1 MVLSNYKRKKHPT
14 NCQNCG
20 KEFLA
25 YKKGKATKK
34 YCSKE
39 CYPTTK
45 EQYNCESC
53 GVEVVRTP
61 SNIKEKIYCSKK
73 CADKGKE
80 NVSLNV
86 KDKIPKE
93 CAECE
98 EIFFILPCHNKKR
111 FCSRSCADKNK
122 KSKHNSP
129 LKLANLFKRNR
140 VKALERD
147 SYTCT
152 ECGKTNEEH
161 IIENGNSLHV
171 HHIIPHQFFKEDNPA
186 QHELSNLKTV
196 CNKCHRRIHA
206 NDLNPSEY
214 KEEDIR
220 SI

>member
-45 EQYNCESC
+45 EQYSCESC

-61 SNIKEKIYCSKK
+61 SNIKKKIYCSKK

-80 NVSLNV
+80 SVSLNV

-98 EIFFILPCHNKKR
+98 EIFFILPCHSKR
-111 FCSRSCADKNK
+111 KFCSKKCADENK
-122 KSKHNSP
+122 KSVYSEKP
-129 LKLANLFKRNR
+129 KLRNLFNRNR
-140 VKALERD
+140 GKALKRD
-147 SYTCT
+147 GYKCT
-152 ECGKTNEEH
+152 ECGVTNEEH
-161 IIENGNSLHV
+161 LELTGKSLHV
-171 HHIIPHQFFKEDNPA
+171 HHIIPHQFFKEDNIA
-186 QHELSNLKTV
+186 QHDLSNLKTV
-196 CNKCHRRIHA
+196 CNKCHRGIHSE
-206 NDLNPSEY
+206 LKPTEY
-214 KEEDIR
+214 KKEDIR